1 MVWNEGK
8 VVMNAYSIFLT
19 IHSWTRWA
27 VLITAVLSIVTAWQG
42 WSGGVAW
49 TATKARFASWFV
61 NTTSIQLV
69 IGLILYGALSPITLK
84 AFSDFGAAMK
94 DDVSRFWAVE
104 HTVMMLI
111 SVALV
116 HIGAGRIRKG
126 ADDKAKHRA
135 AAIFFTIAFVVIMAS
150 IPWSGINVRPLFRGF

>member
-1 MVWNEGK
+1 MT
-8 VVMNAYSIFLT
+8 AYSIFLT
-19 IHSWTRWA
+19 IHSLTRWA
-27 VLITAVLSIVTAWQG
+27 VLITAVLAIVTAWQG
-42 WSGGVAW
+42 WSGSVAW

-94 DDVSRFWAVE
+94 DSAIRYWAVE
-104 HTVMMLI
+104 HMTMMLI
-111 SVALV
+111 AVALV
-116 HIGAGRIRKG
+116 HIGSGRIRKG

-135 AAIFFTIAFVVIMAS
+135 AAIFFTIAFVFIMAS
-150 IPWSGINVRPLFRGF
+150 IPWSGVNVRPLFRGF

>member
-1 MVWNEGK
+1 
-8 VVMNAYSIFLT
+8 MNAYSIFLT

-27 VLITAVLSIVTAWQG
+27 VLITAVLAIVPALQG

-61 NTTSIQLV
+61 NATSIQLV

-94 DDVSRFWAVE
+94 DRVSRFWAVE
-104 HTVMMLI
+104 HMVMMLI
-111 SVALV
+111 AVALV
-116 HIGAGRIRKG
+116 HIGSGRIRKG

-150 IPWSGINVRPLFRGF
+150 IPWSGVNVRPLFRGF